1 MNTHDREK
9 HFWNNYIA
17 VLFEARIKPSTHTWY
32 VQHCETFIKANE
44 DTRLKQH
51 TKKSV
56 SLYLSDLVNNNKKE
70 SWQQKQVIDALRLLF
85 KGIRAPLY
93 LEIDWDYWKSSCQ
106 DLGKDH
112 DTNYRSTHTIESQA
126 KPSPS
131 PLDQSQK
138 KVVSDE
144 IDHLRIAIRR
154 KNFSIRTDKV
164 LYRLGTAVFEV

>member
-1 MNTHDREK
+1 MNTDDREK

-17 VLFEARIKPSTHTWY
+17 VLCEARIKPSTHTWY

-56 SLYLSDLVNNNKKE
+56 SLYLSELVNNNKKE
-70 SWQQKQVIDALRLLF
+70 SWQQKQGIDALRLLF

-112 DTNYRSTHTIESQA
+112 DTNYRSTHKNEGVW
-126 KPSPS
+126 
-131 PLDQSQK
+131 PLLYHAVKSGNHPIKLGVMAFRAGRDMTGFRQ
-138 KVVSDE
+138 
-144 IDHLRIAIRR
+144 IHGLR
-154 KNFSIRTDKV
+154 
-164 LYRLGTAVFEV
+164 TAFTA